1 MTKSGGV
8 TSITVAILCLSWA
21 CGSARA
27 FSVAPQYHPS
37 IISISSSTPRQ
48 YSGRGTTS
56 QRRAVLVEP
65 NAADTTEEDVAVVD
79 VYDQLGIERGNLAL
93 GVKPDEVLQYIG
105 T

>member
-27 FSVAPQYHPS
+27 FSVAPPHHPS
-37 IISISSSTPRQ
+37 IISSTPRQ

>member
-1 MTKSGGV
+1 M
-8 TSITVAILCLSWA
+8 
-21 CGSARA
+21 
-27 FSVAPQYHPS
+27 SVAPPHHHS
-37 IISISSSTPRQ
+37 IISTSSTPRQ

-56 QRRAVLVEP
+56 QRRAFLVEP